1 MPNILTPANLNLY
14 SLLSE
19 SDKSGLLV
27 KIGRLKATSKDR
39 PPDVNTEGKQHRR
52 IAPHVNIE
60 QREQE
65 SHVNDE
71 ITIKQ
76 SVKK

>member
-27 KIGRLKATSKDR
+27 KIGRWGRTGASCNAQFDR
-39 PPDVNTEGKQHRR
+39 LGSGPLFEFEIHLCTGRS
-52 IAPHVNIE
+52 
-60 QREQE
+60 QE
-65 SHVNDE
+65 LAQAK
-71 ITIKQ
+71 IK
-76 SVKK
+76 